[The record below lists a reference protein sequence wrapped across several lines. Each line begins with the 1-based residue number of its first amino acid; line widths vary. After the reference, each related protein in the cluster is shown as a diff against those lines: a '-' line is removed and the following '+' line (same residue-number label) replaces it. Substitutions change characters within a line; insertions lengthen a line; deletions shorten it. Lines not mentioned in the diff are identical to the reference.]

1 MQDENAP
8 RDAALPLRLAV
19 VLLIACTQVG
29 ATQLTS
35 RVQRG
40 LMAPFAITWCHACL
54 QVLCWPAG
62 NVRRTPTTDALN
74 RSDLAI
80 FPLLFLGA
88 NYAYVRALALR
99 VASPS
104 CSASSAP
111 RLPLSACCRGCGCAS
126 RSREDEGSPSAPRY
140 VASRSSRLLLARAAI
155 I

>member
-19 VLLIACTQVG
+19 VLLIAVTQVG

-40 LMAPFAITWCHACL
+40 LSAPFAITWCHACL
-54 QVLCWPAG
+54 QILCWPAG
-62 NVRRTPTTDALN
+62 NARRTPTTDALN

-88 NYAYVRALALR
+88 NYAYVRALAL
-99 VASPS
+99 ASPLQS
-104 CSASSAP
+104 ARPWRAPRPGGERETPGRRARSASRAGRSPAP
-111 RLPLSACCRGCGCAS
+111 LAF
-126 RSREDEGSPSAPRY
+126 GST
-140 VASRSSRLLLARAAI
+140 LARRVVTCEI
-155 I
+155 

>member
-1 MQDENAP
+1 MQDAAVSSPP

-40 LMAPFAITWCHACL
+40 LTAPFAITWCHACL

-62 NVRRTPTTDALN
+62 NVRRTATTDALN

-80 FPLLFLGA
+80 FPVLFLGA
-88 NYAYVRALALR
+88 NYAYVRALALGHTH
-99 VASPS
+99 
-104 CSASSAP
+104 
-111 RLPLSACCRGCGCAS
+111 LS
-126 RSREDEGSPSAPRY
+126 
-140 VASRSSRLLLARAAI
+140 LI
-155 I
+155 HI